1 MPVNV
6 ARHVSKSG
14 SWRVGGCVAL
24 STLGL
29 LLGSQT
35 LQNAVANGD
44 TRTISFRHLHTAEQL
59 TITYKRDG
67 RYDDDALKKIN
78 HVMRDWR
85 RNEEVRMDPHLIDIV
100 WEVNREVGGKEPIE
114 IICGY
119 RAPVTN
125 SMLRR
130 RSKGVAQFSQ
140 HTLGKAIDFHI
151 PGASLEAQRIA
162 GLRLQRG
169 GVGYYPSSGSPF
181 VHLDI
186 GSVRHW
192 PRMTHDQ
199 LARVFPNGRTVHV
212 PSDGKPLAGYALALA
227 DVQKRGGSPSQLS
240 LDAAEGAGVDTSAK
254 PKQSLLAALFRGK
267 DEDED
272 AETASALAKPA
283 RVADGRK
290 SKTRE
295 AEPPR
300 PSSFALA
307 SIPMPSARPLLREK
321 ARMVP
326 VAAPVANE
334 PLSPI
339 EVIAQRGFWSGVP
352 EDFDTKPRERVR
364 TAAVVPAPRQKAE
377 QSTAT
382 DATGTIAPWPVR
394 REDAADRV
402 PPEFALAYAAADAP
416 RRTRDAANRGAIEG
430 DSYDIAVSVLK
441 KSMARLPGVK
451 TVVAAYPAS
460 GGDVADTGRDDPWL
474 RAALVAPSLHTAMT
488 TALWGVPDFA
498 QLSALM
504 EKPAATVVMTFSDD
518 PHHGMTSERFA
529 GGAVVFLSTV
539 TFVGRQAA
547 LR

>member
-1 MPVNV
+1 V
-6 ARHVSKSG
+6 
-14 SWRVGGCVAL
+14 
-24 STLGL
+24 L
-29 LLGSQT
+29 LLGSQA

-44 TRTISFRHLHTAEQL
+44 TRTISFRHLHTGEQL

-100 WEVNREVGGKEPIE
+100 WEVNREVGGKEAIE

-119 RAPVTN
+119 RAPATN

-140 HTLGKAIDFHI
+140 HTLGRAIDFHI

-181 VHLDI
+181 VHLDV

-212 PSDGKPLAGYALALA
+212 PSDGRPLAGYALALA
-227 DVQKRGGSPSQLS
+227 DVQRRGGTPSQMS
-240 LDAAEGAGVDTSAK
+240 LDAAQTAGVETTAR

-267 DEDED
+267 DEDDD
-272 AETASALAKPA
+272 AETASALAKRPGTPA
-283 RVADGRK
+283 KVADGRK
-290 SKTRE
+290 SKQRD
-295 AEPPR
+295 AEPR
-300 PSSFALA
+300 QSTFALA
-307 SIPMPSARPLLREK
+307 SIPLPSARPLFREV
-321 ARMVP
+321 ARTATVG
-326 VAAPVANE
+326 AATVDTR
-334 PLSPI
+334 PLSPS
-339 EVIAQRGFWSGVP
+339 EVIAQRGYWRGLPDDV
-352 EDFDTKPRERVR
+352 EAKPRERIR
-364 TAAVVPAPRQKAE
+364 TAAVVPAPRLKADDE
-377 QSTAT
+377 GNSASDVTAS
-382 DATGTIAPWPVR
+382 IAPWPVR

-416 RRTRDAANRGAIEG
+416 RSSRAREADRAGRFDEDAVDE
-430 DSYDIAVSVLK
+430 SAVTVVK
-441 KSMARLPGVK
+441 KSFSRLPGVK
-451 TVVAAYPAS
+451 TPTIVPAHA
-460 GGDVADTGRDDPWL
+460 VADGNIAADPGDDPWL
-474 RAALVAPSLHTAMT
+474 RAALVAPSLRTAMT
-488 TALWGVPDFA
+488 TTLYGVPDFA
-498 QLSALM
+498 QLSPLM
-504 EKPAATVVMTFSDD
+504 EKPATTVVMTFTDD
-518 PHHGMTSERFA
+518 PHHGMTPERFA